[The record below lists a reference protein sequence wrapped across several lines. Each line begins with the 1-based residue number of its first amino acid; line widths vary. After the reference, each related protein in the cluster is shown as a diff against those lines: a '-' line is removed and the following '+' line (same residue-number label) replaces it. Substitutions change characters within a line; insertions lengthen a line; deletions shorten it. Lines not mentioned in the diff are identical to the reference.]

1 MADEVSRL
9 EAQGEGV
16 KVSSLLYHD
25 VVVPD
30 AVNESG
36 FPGADAD
43 AYKLLLGE
51 FTEHLEKIRARTGG
65 QAVSVFDILGQRTGA
80 RDFLLTFDDGG
91 SSGTAHVQPM
101 LATLNWVGH
110 FFITTDYIGRPGF
123 LTAHEIRELFRA
135 GHVIG
140 SHSCSHPPMISRCTR
155 EQLQREWGDSVKVLS
170 DIVGTE
176 VTTASIPAGF
186 YSRAVAETAA
196 EAGIRV
202 LFTSEPVMSM
212 RRSAEC
218 MLLGRYSIQHGTP
231 AEKAAALAAG
241 EMAATLGQAVLWNAK
256 KPLKTLGGR
265 YWLWFRKAVFARLR

>member
-1 MADEVSRL
+1 V
-9 EAQGEGV
+9 EAQGEEMR
-16 KVSSLLYHD
+16 VSSLLYHD
-25 VVVPD
+25 VVADSVD
-30 AVNESG
+30 ESG
-36 FPGADAD
+36 FSGADAD
-43 AYKLLLGE
+43 AYKLSIGEFAQHLGE
-51 FTEHLEKIRARTGG
+51 IRGRTGG
-65 QAVSVFDILGQRTGA
+65 RAVSVFEVLAKRASA

-91 SSGTAHVQPM
+91 SSGTVHVQPM
-101 LATLNWVGH
+101 LAALGWLGH

-123 LTAHEIRELFRA
+123 LKADGIRELFRA

-155 EQLQREWGDSVKVLS
+155 EQLRREWSDSVKVLS
-170 DIVGTE
+170 DIVGTA

-202 LFTSEPVMSM
+202 LFTSEPVTSV

-218 MLLGRYSIQHGTP
+218 VLLGRYSIQHGTP

-241 EMAATLGQAVLWNAK
+241 DMAATLGQAVLWNVK
-256 KPLKTLGGR
+256 KPLKTIGGR
-265 YWLWFRKAVFARLR
+265 YWLWFRKAVFARRG